1 MQALI
6 CSACEDEVASDLSTT
21 SQPDIYLELYAPR
34 YDLFLTGITAACTQE
49 DVSLHLHQ
57 GFADSDG
64 MAAILP
70 VIDMTRHVTYAQ

>member
-1 MQALI
+1 M
-6 CSACEDEVASDLSTT
+6 
-21 SQPDIYLELYAPR
+21 